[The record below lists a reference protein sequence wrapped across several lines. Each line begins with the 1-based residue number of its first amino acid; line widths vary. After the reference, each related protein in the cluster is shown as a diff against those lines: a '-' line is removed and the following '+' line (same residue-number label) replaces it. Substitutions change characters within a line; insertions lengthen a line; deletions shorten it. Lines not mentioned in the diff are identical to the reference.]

1 MIGPGR
7 SSLIALARVLNTAF
21 FFVTSV
27 YCLLAYSPF
36 TYEQFIKPSVSAAL
50 SGFAVWHAH
59 LHLLV
64 LSITGAHARAVH
76 GNEHRGAAWIG
87 WSYLAASVALGVWL
101 FTHPLWLQEGT
112 SQAT

>member
-36 TYEQFIKPSVSAAL
+36 TYEQFIKPNVSAAL

-64 LSITGAHARAVH
+64 LSITALTLAPYLERRRAR
-76 GNEHRGAAWIG
+76 WIG
-87 WSYLAASVALGVWL
+87 WSYLAASVALSVWL